1 MMNLTRLLLVIGL
14 SLTLG
19 ACGSDDTV
27 SVADETGGTSSGGGS
42 SSGGDATSQE
52 RVLAS
57 DLAITD
63 IAAYQSVRV
72 GLVSNGAPVNNPAA
86 PLVGR
91 KDVLVRVFVQPQA
104 GFQARSVTARLEL
117 SNSSGTYPLQ
127 EASFTV
133 TRASTESNGNSTF
146 NFFVDGEVLDGT
158 GSFRVSL
165 YEAEGVSSQGGDVSQ
180 ATFPRGAGLGAFG
193 EEPARRLRIVLVPVQ
208 YNADGSGRLPDT
220 SEAQIDRYRE
230 AFYAM
235 FPASEVDIS
244 VRSAIAYN
252 RAVEAYGTGWDTL
265 LNEMAYLR
273 YQDRVADDVYYYG
286 IFNPASSVYNY
297 CSGGCV
303 LGLSNLVQDYRY
315 AQGRVSIGLGFT
327 GDESVNT
334 MVHEVGHAHGRE
346 HAPCGLGGQPSDRYY
361 PNNTGKIDDW
371 GFDHRSSDL
380 RSPGTYVDVMSYCSP
395 SWISVYN
402 YDALYTRFE
411 NIDRLQRVMV
421 VDDRDIDLPWP
432 ILIEQ
437 ADGSLAWGRP
447 IPQTV
452 LPQDQERR
460 TVEFSDADGEI
471 LGATSAYY
479 LRFSHLDGGFLLINP
494 EDIPEGTV
502 KVLTDKA
509 TIEY

>member
-1 MMNLTRLLLVIGL
+1 MYAARLLLVFGL
-14 SLTLG
+14 SLAVA

-27 SVADETGGTSSGGGS
+27 SATGENGGSSAGGGS
-42 SSGGDATSQE
+42 SSGGGSTVSE
-52 RVLAS
+52 PVIAS
-57 DLAITD
+57 DIAITD

-72 GLVSNGAPVNNPAA
+72 GLVENGQAVANPAA
-86 PLVGR
+86 PLVAR
-91 KDVLVRVFVQPQA
+91 KDVLIRVFVEPLA
-104 GFQARSVTARLEL
+104 GFQARSIVAKLEL
-117 SNSSGTYPLQ
+117 TNSSGELPAQ
-127 EASFTV
+127 EIRLSV
-133 TRASTESNGNSTF
+133 SRASTESNGGSTF
-146 NFFVDGEVLDGT
+146 NFFVDGNVLDGT
-158 GSFRVSL
+158 GSYRVTL
-165 YEAEGVSSQGGDVSQ
+165 YEDAGVQSAGGDVSQ
-180 ATFPRGAGLGAFG
+180 ASFPRGAGLGAFR
-193 EEPARRLRIVLVPVQ
+193 EEPARTLRIVLVPVR

-220 SEAQIDRYRE
+220 SDAQVDRYRE

-235 FPASEVDIS
+235 FPASEVEIT

-380 RSPGTYVDVMSYCSP
+380 RSPGTFVDVMSYCSP

-411 NIDRLQRVMV
+411 NIDRLQRVAV
-421 VDDRDIDLPWP
+421 VEERDIDMPWP

-437 ADGSLAWGRP
+437 ADGALEWGHA
-447 IPQTV
+447 IPQRT
-452 LPQDQERR
+452 LPQGQERR
-460 TVEFSDADGEI
+460 AVEFTNDAGERI
-471 LGATSAYY
+471 GATSAFY
-479 LRFSHLDGGFLLINP
+479 LRFSHMDGGFILINP
-494 EDIPEGTV
+494 DDIPAGTV
-502 KVLTDKA
+502 KVVTDKA

>member
-1 MMNLTRLLLVIGL
+1 MYAARLLLIASL
-14 SLTLG
+14 SVALA

-27 SVADETGGTSSGGGS
+27 SSAGENGGS
-42 SSGGDATSQE
+42 SNNGGNSGGSSTTAES
-52 RVLAS
+52 VIAS
-57 DLAITD
+57 DIAVTD

-72 GLVSNGAPVNNPAA
+72 GLVENGQAVANPAA
-86 PLVGR
+86 PLVAR
-91 KDVLVRVFVQPQA
+91 KDVLVRVFVEPLS
-104 GFQARSVTARLEL
+104 GFQTRSIVAKLEL
-117 SNSSGTYPLQ
+117 SNSNGSFPVQ
-127 EASFTV
+127 EARFTV
-133 TRASTESNGNSTF
+133 SRASTESNGNSTF

-165 YEAEGVSSQGGDVSQ
+165 YEDDGVASKGGDVSQ
-180 ATFPRGAGLGAFG
+180 ASFPRGGGLGAFR
-193 EEPARRLRIVLVPVQ
+193 EEPARTLRIVLVPVQ

-220 SEAQIDRYRE
+220 SDAQVDRYRE

-235 FPASEVDIS
+235 FPASEVDIT

-252 RAVEAYGTGWDTL
+252 RAVEAYGQGWDTL

-273 YQDRVADDVYYYG
+273 YQDRVDDDVYYYG

-315 AQGRVSIGLGFT
+315 AQGRVSIGLGYT
-327 GDESVNT
+327 GEESVNT

-380 RSPGTYVDVMSYCSP
+380 RSPGTFVDIMSYCSP
-395 SWISVYN
+395 AWISVYN

-411 NIDRLQRVMV
+411 NIDRLQRVAV
-421 VDDRDIDLPWP
+421 IDERDIDLPWP
-432 ILIEQ
+432 VLIEES
-437 ADGSLAWGRP
+437 DGTLAWGRS
-447 IPQTV
+447 IPQET
-452 LPQDQERR
+452 LPQGQERR
-460 TVEFSDADGEI
+460 AVEFSNDAGEI
-471 LGATSAYY
+471 IGATSAYY

-494 EDIPEGTV
+494 EEIPAGTV
-502 KVLTDKA
+502 KVMTDKA
-509 TIEY
+509 TLEF